1 MAFFDKPARTVRIL
15 TVTMNP
21 TLDVATRVE
30 RLVNHEKLRCES
42 EAEQVG
48 GGGINVAQVAFSLGA
63 QSKAAFTA
71 GGWRGNEIE
80 RRLGEDGIDCLA
92 MHIAG
97 ESRQCFTV
105 YETSS
110 AQEFRFI
117 LPGPTLSENEWQGC
131 LSQIVHAARSMH
143 WLVLSGSLPPGV
155 PSTFYKQV
163 IDRVRH
169 TGNNS
174 IRIVVDTSGQALKD
188 ALTCELD
195 LIKPSREELEQLTGQ
210 SLTDPDACLRAGR
223 QLQCQHRISILA
235 VSLGSKGALVGQGA
249 NWMHV
254 DPLPVKV
261 TSTVGAGDS
270 FVGGFIWALG
280 QGADLAKCAGVATA
294 AAAAAL
300 QTQGKLQFDASLIL
314 EQAERV
320 KVNPL

>member
-30 RLVNHEKLRCES
+30 RLVNHEKLRCDS

-48 GGGINVAQVAFSLGA
+48 GGGINVAQVAYSLGA
-63 QSKAAFTA
+63 RSTAAFTA

-80 RRLGEDGIDCLA
+80 RRLKDDGIDCLA

-105 YETSS
+105 YETST

-117 LPGPTLSENEWQGC
+117 LPGPSLSENEWQGC
-131 LSQIVHAARSMH
+131 LTQIVEAAQSMH

-169 TGNNS
+169 KGNNS
-174 IRIVVDTSGQALKD
+174 VRIAVDTSGQALKD

-195 LIKPSREELEQLTGQ
+195 LIKPSREELEQITGQ
-210 SLTDPDACLRAGR
+210 SLTDLDSCLRAGR
-223 QLQCQHRISILA
+223 QLQRQNHIDTLA
-235 VSLGSKGALVGQGA
+235 VSLGSKGRWSARAQTGCTWIPCLSTSPARSGPVTVLWGGLSGRSLMRQIWPNVPA
-249 NWMHV
+249 W
-254 DPLPVKV
+254 PPQQPRLPCRLK
-261 TSTVGAGDS
+261 
-270 FVGGFIWALG
+270 
-280 QGADLAKCAGVATA
+280 
-294 AAAAAL
+294 
-300 QTQGKLQFDASLIL
+300 ASSNLTPDRFL
-314 EQAERV
+314 NRLRV
-320 KVNPL
+320 